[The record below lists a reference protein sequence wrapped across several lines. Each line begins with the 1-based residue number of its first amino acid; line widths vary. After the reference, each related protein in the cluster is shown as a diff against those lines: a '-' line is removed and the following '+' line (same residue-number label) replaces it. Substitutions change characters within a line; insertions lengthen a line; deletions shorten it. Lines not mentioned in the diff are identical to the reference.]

1 MAGVFGSMYMYKQR
15 RTRRFL
21 EMVCQHAIQTPRLT
35 RGRCI
40 THATRI
46 QRIHKSI
53 GTHTHTQS
61 THANKH
67 FFSPLLSNWEQMMF
81 HFSAIYPFGCEFQTG
96 SCYVPNLN
104 FQQLSI
110 VFFWLI
116 VDWTNSSIGFEPR
129 TTNAIET
136 GQHKTLCGAG
146 RCWAY
151 HWSCVN
157 VISEYTRNC
166 IYVNQR
172 IIEPVAA
179 LESAIFPGARPV
191 IRPR

>member
-53 GTHTHTQS
+53 GVHTQS

-67 FFSPLLSNWEQMMF
+67 FFLPFFQIENKWCFIFPLFILLAASFKRALVTCLTWISNSCQSS
-81 HFSAIYPFGCEFQTG
+81 FSG
-96 SCYVPNLN
+96 L
-104 FQQLSI
+104 L
-110 VFFWLI
+110 LI
-116 VDWTNSSIGFEPR
+116 ERSIGFEPR

-179 LESAIFPGARPV
+179 LETAIFPGARPV

>member
-1 MAGVFGSMYMYKQR
+1 MYYARDPHSTYTQVYR
-15 RTRRFL
+15 
-21 EMVCQHAIQTPRLT
+21 H
-35 RGRCI
+35 
-40 THATRI
+40 
-46 QRIHKSI
+46 
-53 GTHTHTQS
+53 THTHRAPTQTS
-61 THANKH
+61 I
-67 FFSPLLSNWEQMMF
+67 FFSPSFKLRTNDVSFFRYLS
-81 HFSAIYPFGCEFQTG
+81 
-96 SCYVPNLN
+96 
-104 FQQLSI
+104 
-110 VFFWLI
+110 FWLRVSNGLLLRNRLFSGLLLI
-116 VDWTNSSIGFEPR
+116 ERSIGFEPR